1 MDAASGAR
9 GRLSRLIVARLRLRA
24 HPGREI
30 TRPSGVRARGCS
42 T

>member
-1 MDAASGAR
+1 M
-9 GRLSRLIVARLRLRA
+9 RLVGPEDGYRRLIDARLLLRA

-30 TRPSGVRARGCS
+30 TKPSGVRARGCS